1 MAAQSGN
8 ARFQGRS
15 GRSYNKAIYISDSTG
30 VTVKFDAGA
39 GASANGDPN
48 VQFDEPVVLADVS
61 IAAQTTVTQL
71 QVTRN
76 GVQTGDTLLI
86 ANQLAAVNNRVGL
99 AIPVAPGQRLGLI
112 QLT

>member
-15 GRSYNKAIYISDSTG
+15 GRSYNKAIYLSDSTG
-30 VTVKFDAGA
+30 VTTKFDAGA

-48 VQFDEPVVLADVS
+48 VQFPEDVVLADVA

-71 QVTRN
+71 VVTRD
-76 GVQTGDTLLI
+76 GVPTGDT
-86 ANQLAAVNNRVGL
+86 
-99 AIPVAPGQRLGLI
+99 
-112 QLT
+112 